1 VQRKQVRGKKPGSK
15 WCVQEV
21 ELVPKVD
28 TSGALFHA
36 KHAFM
41 PNKLGYC
48 GPDDRGMILQ
58 CLRESSVNEKLVSTL
73 KNFEAAYPFIHL
85 IGKSNGRQPFD
96 LMVTDAYWI
105 GNDLLENV
113 GAEEFYNFTL
123 TELKKKNGE
132 DIRSL
137 FLNLR
142 DRAMPHHTFYVIST
156 TMNVISDSHHT
167 SSPDPKKLSEVM
179 DNCRISWGK
188 VLKVEKDSLRV
199 SYKPLGIVDGR
210 LSLSSEKT
218 KKIEYNP
225 EVPPFEKVVPG
236 DYVSIHWNFACE
248 ILTRAQVR
256 NINAYTKS
264 DIDSA
269 NLFLRVMKRVA

>member
-1 VQRKQVRGKKPGSK
+1 M
-15 WCVQEV
+15 
-21 ELVPKVD
+21 
-28 TSGALFHA
+28 SGALFHA

-58 CLRESSVNEKLVSTL
+58 CLRESSINEKLLSIL

-85 IGKSNGRQPFD
+85 IGKSNQKQPFD
-96 LMVTDAYWI
+96 RMVTDAYWV
-105 GNDLLENV
+105 GNNLLKNV
-113 GAEEFYNFTL
+113 GAEEFYKFTL
-123 TELKKKNGE
+123 NDLKKKNGE
-132 DIRSL
+132 EIRSL

-142 DRAMPHHTFYVIST
+142 DRAIPHHTFYVIST

-179 DNCRISWGK
+179 DSCRISWGK
-188 VLKVEKDSLRV
+188 VLKVEKNHLRV
-199 SYKPLGIVDGR
+199 SYMPLRITDGK
-210 LSLSSEKT
+210 LYLDSETT
-218 KKIEYNP
+218 KKIGYNP
-225 EVPPFEKVVPG
+225 DIPPFEKIVPG

-248 ILTRAQVR
+248 VLSKAQLR
-256 NINAYTKS
+256 NISTYTKS

-269 NLFLRVMKRVA
+269 NLFLRAMKRTK